1 MSDNELRRVN
11 YPKQVYSAK
20 RASLVF
26 GVDNFLSTPQKRDE
40 VPSLEMHSPFSRYIA
55 TIIDKSGPKVQTPK
69 ANIPAGDVPGIV
81 EIGKA
86 AMREHLSYS
95 GEETA
100 ATYDD
105 ERPSAYTQ
113 TIPFGIFKGKSP
125 AAVLLE
131 NPENKT
137 ELAKT
142 CEIFQ
147 KNVSK
152 YPQNQK
158 QIDAINGA
166 LKLLATGLLKRED
179 AAQMKTGMMTVYN
192 VSHKYMSDTNAQG
205 HRLFYGM
212 SIECWYGNN
221 YPWVITIENFF
232 APGLQNAKG
241 GLTPKLDEK
250 NSCAKGVIRL
260 NDMEWSQFMIRLEL
274 DLKNFEAMW
283 YRDMYK
289 EAVTIDT
296 AHREARKAAQE
307 QKTSA
312 A

>member
-1 MSDNELRRVN
+1 MSDNELRKVN
-11 YPKQVYSAK
+11 YPKQIYSAK
-20 RASLVF
+20 RATIVF

-55 TIIDKSGPKVQTPK
+55 TIIDKSGSKVQTPK

-86 AMREHLSYS
+86 AMREHLLYS
-95 GEETA
+95 GEESA
-100 ATYDD
+100 PREG

-113 TIPFGIFKGKSP
+113 TIPFGMFKGKTP

-131 NPENKT
+131 NPANKD

-142 CEIFQ
+142 REIFE
-147 KNVSK
+147 KNVVK

-166 LKLLATGLLKRED
+166 LELLTAGALKQED
-179 AAQMKTGMMTVYN
+179 AGPAKSGMMTVYS

-212 SIECWYGNN
+212 TIECWYGNN

-232 APGLQNAKG
+232 APGLQNTKG

-250 NSCAKGVIRL
+250 NGYAKGVIRL
-260 NDMEWSQFMIRLEL
+260 NDMEWSQLTTRLES
-274 DLKNFEAMW
+274 DLKNFESMW
-283 YRDMYK
+283 YREMYK
-289 EAVTIDT
+289 EAVAIDA
-296 AHREARKAAQE
+296 AHREAHKAAKE
-307 QKTSA
+307 EKA
-312 A
+312 AA